1 VPPDAEETF
10 DPVPVLERFARAGVD
25 FVVIGGIAGGVHG
38 SAFGTYDID
47 LAYARDRENLERIV
61 EVLRSIDAKLRGA
74 PVDLPFQLDART
86 LEAGGNFTFATTLGS
101 VDLLAYPEGA
111 PPYAQLKEAATI
123 IEVAGYSVRVSSL
136 DHLIAM
142 KEATGRPRDK
152 ERAQELRTLSDEL
165 RAPRE

>member
-61 EVLRSIDAKLRGA
+61 EVLRSIDAKLRG
-74 PVDLPFQLDART
+74 
-86 LEAGGNFTFATTLGS
+86 
-101 VDLLAYPEGA
+101 
-111 PPYAQLKEAATI
+111 
-123 IEVAGYSVRVSSL
+123 
-136 DHLIAM
+136 
-142 KEATGRPRDK
+142 
-152 ERAQELRTLSDEL
+152 
-165 RAPRE
+165 

>member
-1 VPPDAEETF
+1 MRAACTARHSAPTTF
-10 DPVPVLERFARAGVD
+10 
-25 FVVIGGIAGGVHG
+25 
-38 SAFGTYDID
+38 
-47 LAYARDRENLERIV
+47 
-61 EVLRSIDAKLRGA
+61 
-74 PVDLPFQLDART
+74 
-86 LEAGGNFTFATTLGS
+86 
-101 VDLLAYPEGA
+101 LAYPEGA
-111 PPYAQLKEAATI
+111 PPYAQLKKAATI